1 MGKKLLPPYGGSNRK
16 KMQYLRSQ
24 KNNTQMQHLN
34 ESQKIIYLFCKKYIL
49 FFIYK
54 FSLTLHAE

>member
-34 ESQKIIYLFCKKYIL
+34 ESQKIIYLFCKKINIVFYL
-49 FFIYK
+49 
-54 FSLTLHAE
+54 